1 MSGMYGQE
9 GGDPAYVGGGYGGGG
24 GAGVYGG
31 YGGDG
36 GGGYSGGGGRG
47 GGYGGGRG
55 GGGRGGGYGGGYSQ
69 NRGTLTYGLLF
80 GKKGVYLVLL
90 NLRTELILLS
100 FCFKGGDRGGRGG
113 GGRGGGRGGSGRD
126 GDWKCPNPRSLLSP
140 HI

>member
-36 GGGYSGGGGRG
+36 GGGGRG

-69 NRGTLTYGLLF
+69 NRGTLVYGLCFLG
-80 GKKGVYLVLL
+80 GKKEAFIVL
-90 NLRTELILLS
+90 
-100 FCFKGGDRGGRGG
+100 
-113 GGRGGGRGGSGRD
+113 
-126 GDWKCPNPRSLLSP
+126 
-140 HI
+140 